1 MGMAQP
7 VLIMS
12 ALAGELAML
21 QDLMSNGEIVEIG
34 AHEFRIGTL
43 NARPVVVTASG
54 IGKVNAAMVTTLALN
69 HFRPCAVV
77 FTGVAGGID
86 DTLSIGDVV
95 VAEHVLQHDTGVLE
109 PEGFRLYQSGHVPFL
124 NPTEQI
130 GYRPSDDLL
139 TRIRRRLA
147 DFDLSP
153 VLEKRPGIV
162 FGTVVTGDQF
172 VQSDVERRR
181 LHAIH
186 GAHAV
191 EMEGAAVAQVAEH
204 FAVDCLVI
212 RAVSDL
218 AGSNS
223 AFDFARFLNDVSANS
238 VEVVVA
244 VLDVI

>member
-1 MGMAQP
+1 MTQP

-21 QDLMSNGEIVEIG
+21 EDLVSDGEIVEIG
-34 AHEFRIGTL
+34 AHEFRVGTL
-43 NARPVVVTASG
+43 DSRGVVVTASG
-54 IGKVNAAMVTTLALN
+54 IGKVNAAMVATLALD
-69 HFRPCAVV
+69 HFHPSAVV

-86 DTLSIGDVV
+86 DTLGIGDVV
-95 VAEHVLQHDTGVLE
+95 VAEHVLQHDTGVFE
-109 PEGFRLYQSGHVPFL
+109 SDGFRLYQPGHVPFV
-124 NPTEQI
+124 NPTEQL

-139 TRIRRRLA
+139 VRVRRRLA
-147 DFDLSP
+147 DFELSP
-153 VLEKRPGIV
+153 VLERQPGVV

-172 VQSDVERRR
+172 VQSDAERRR

-204 FAVDCLVI
+204 FGVEHLVI

-218 AGSNS
+218 AGSDS
-223 AFDFARFLNDVSANS
+223 AFDFARFLDDVSRNS
-238 VEVVVA
+238 VEVVIA
-244 VLDVI
+244 ILDVI

>member
-1 MGMAQP
+1 MTQP

-21 QDLMSNGEIVEIG
+21 QDLVSDGEIVEIG
-34 AHEFRIGTL
+34 AHEFRVGTL
-43 NARPVVVTASG
+43 DSRGVVVTASG
-54 IGKVNAAMVTTLALN
+54 IGKVNAAMVATLALD
-69 HFRPCAVV
+69 HFRPSAVV

-86 DTLSIGDVV
+86 DTLGIGDVV

-109 PEGFRLYQSGHVPFL
+109 SDGFRLYQPGHVPFV
-124 NPTEQI
+124 NPTEQL

-139 TRIRRRLA
+139 VRVRRRLA
-147 DFDLSP
+147 DFELSP
-153 VLEKRPGIV
+153 VLERQPGVV

-172 VQSDVERRR
+172 VQSDAERRR

-191 EMEGAAVAQVAEH
+191 EMEGAAVAQIAEH
-204 FAVDCLVI
+204 FGVEHLVI

-218 AGSNS
+218 AGSDS
-223 AFDFARFLNDVSANS
+223 AFDFARFLDDVSRNS
-238 VEVVVA
+238 IEVVIA
-244 VLDVI
+244 ILDVI